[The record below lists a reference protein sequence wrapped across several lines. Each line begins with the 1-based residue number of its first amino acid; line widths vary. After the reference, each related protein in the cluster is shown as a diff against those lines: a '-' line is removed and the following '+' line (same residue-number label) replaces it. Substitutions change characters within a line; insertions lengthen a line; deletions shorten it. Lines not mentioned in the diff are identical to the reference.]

1 MGSPL
6 VDQFRKGGVSRDV
19 RLTAASGLLP
29 LKPIDQVELL
39 FLLTR
44 DRDGEIRRKAES
56 GLMEVP
62 PEDLSSVLADRSTNP
77 KALDFYGARLDSPDL
92 LQAVIQNQTTEDLT
106 ILELVPRL
114 SSDLLELIVI
124 NQTRLLRHTAIIE
137 ALEAHP
143 SLSADQR
150 RRLSELR
157 HDFKIGVE
165 AEPVPVAP
173 EVPMEREVLMDLDA
187 GPPEDEAP
195 PPMSIEEAMGT
206 YGDGVEESE
215 LSEEEKKVKLS
226 AFQRLVGMTPAE
238 KMLEALKGNREARML
253 LVRDRNRVV
262 YSAVLSSPKL
272 TDGDVV
278 AFAAMRNVS
287 PEVLRQ
293 IGAKREWTKKYNIRL
308 ELVRNPLT
316 PIEISMQQIARL
328 SAMDLKRL
336 TRDRNV
342 PEQVRRQATKLVTK
356 NQ

>member
-19 RLTAASGLLP
+19 RMTAATGLLP
-29 LKPIDQVELL
+29 LTSGDQVELL

-44 DRDGEIRRKAES
+44 DRDEEIRRKAEAS
-56 GLMEVP
+56 LMGVA
-62 PEDLSSVLADRSTNP
+62 PEELSAVLADRGTNS
-77 KALDFYGARLDSPDL
+77 KVLDFFAARLDSPEL
-92 LQAVIQNQTTEDLT
+92 LQAVVQNQSTDDRT
-106 ILELVPRL
+106 IQEMVPRL
-114 SSDLLELIVI
+114 SSDLLEFIVI
-124 NQTRLLRHTAIIE
+124 NQTRLLRHLAIIE

-143 SLSADQR
+143 SLSTDQR
-150 RRLSELR
+150 RRLNELR

-165 AEPVPVAP
+165 VEPVAEVAGEKP
-173 EVPMEREVLMDLDA
+173 EVLVDLDE

-195 PPMSIEEAMGT
+195 PPMSIEEAMET
-206 YGDGVEESE
+206 YGDGKEAAA
-215 LSEEEKKVKLS
+215 LTEEEKKVKRS
-226 AFQRLVGMTPAE
+226 AFQRLIGMTPAE
-238 KMLEALKGNREARML
+238 KMLEALKGDREARML

-272 TDGDVV
+272 TDGDVQS
-278 AFAAMRNVS
+278 FAAMRNVS

-308 ELVRNPLT
+308 ELVKNPLT

-328 SAMDLKRL
+328 SPMDLKRL

-342 PEQVRRQATKLVTK
+342 PEQVRRRATKLVSK
-356 NQ
+356 NE